1 MRYSVAEKAEII
13 RLVEQSDLPVKR
25 TLQQLNVGRSSFYR
39 WYRAY
44 VDHGIEGLEPPVNQ
58 RRRFWN
64 QIPDHERE
72 RVVDL
77 ALDRPELTPREL
89 AWQITDTE
97 GWYISESSVYR
108 ILKARDLV
116 TSPNYIVLSAHDK
129 FPQPTRRVHQLWQ
142 TDFTYMRITGWGWY
156 YLGTVLD
163 DYSRYVIAWRL
174 FTGMASEDVQEL
186 LDEAIAISGVDQVPV
201 RHRPR
206 LLSDNGPCYVSKSLR
221 EYLAENEMC
230 HTRGKPYHPMTQ
242 GKIERYHRTMKNV
255 VKLQNYYVPW
265 DLEQELEK
273 FVRWYN
279 QERYHESLENLTP
292 EDVYLGR
299 GREIQTARQRLKA
312 QTLRQRRWYNQGR
325 NRKKETA
332 IIPSLARQG
341 VR

>member
-1 MRYSVAEKAEII
+1 
-13 RLVEQSDLPVKR
+13 
-25 TLQQLNVGRSSFYR
+25 
-39 WYRAY
+39 
-44 VDHGIEGLEPPVNQ
+44 
-58 RRRFWN
+58 
-64 QIPDHERE
+64 
-72 RVVDL
+72 
-77 ALDRPELTPREL
+77 
-89 AWQITDTE
+89 
-97 GWYISESSVYR
+97 
-108 ILKARDLV
+108 
-116 TSPNYIVLSAHDK
+116 
-129 FPQPTRRVHQLWQ
+129 
-142 TDFTYMRITGWGWY
+142 
-156 YLGTVLD
+156 
-163 DYSRYVIAWRL
+163 
-174 FTGMASEDVQEL
+174 VQEL